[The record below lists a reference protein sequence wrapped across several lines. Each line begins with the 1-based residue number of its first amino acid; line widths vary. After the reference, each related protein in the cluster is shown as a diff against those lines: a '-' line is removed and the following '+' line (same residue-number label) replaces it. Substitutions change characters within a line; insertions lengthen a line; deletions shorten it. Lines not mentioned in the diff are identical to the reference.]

1 MLAEASGVIRVL
13 ITGSRQ
19 SPDLEQV
26 CAALGEQ
33 EVLRRVRAVV

>member
-1 MLAEASGVIRVL
+1 VL

-26 CAALGEQ
+26 ANALGRD
-33 EVLRRVRAVV
+33 EVLRRVTALS